1 MVRQQRPVDLV
12 GIGSPNTD
20 EFVPEGIEGRLP
32 R

>member
-1 MVRQQRPVDLV
+1 MVRQQRPVNLV
-12 GIGSPNTD
+12 GIGGSNTD